1 MPDEREDDL
10 RPEHEEALAGLR
22 RAVEPPAELEERVVA
37 ELAGRGMIRRASGQ
51 GRWAAMAAVLLLAAA
66 LGYAAGW
73 RAGTRSA
80 PGAPAP
86 ADGTGPAATADSGDA
101 PGAPGR
107 AGASGSE
114 TGTDLTTF
122 ALLVYDPAAGLP
134 DEELDAAVTE
144 ASAWA
149 AELAEAGVLVAGEKL
164 RDEGSRLELRGG
176 EVRLAA
182 DFPPPDEELVLGG
195 FFMIRAAGVDEA
207 RRIAAQCPLLRF
219 GSTIEIRAI
228 EEI

>member
-22 RAVEPPAELEERVVA
+22 RAVEPPAALEERVVA
-37 ELAGRGMIRRASGQ
+37 ELAGRGMIRRASGW
-51 GRWAAMAAVLLLAAA
+51 GRWAAMAAVLLLAVA
-66 LGYAAGW
+66 LGYASGW
-73 RAGTRSA
+73 RAGTQ
-80 PGAPAP
+80 
-86 ADGTGPAATADSGDA
+86 GPAVTADPGDA

-107 AGASGSE
+107 TGGSGSE
-114 TGTDLTTF
+114 AGTDLTTF

-134 DEELDAAVTE
+134 DGELDAAVEE

-149 AELAEAGVLVAGEKL
+149 AELAAAGVLVAGEKL

-182 DFPPPDEELVLGG
+182 NFPPPDEELVLGG